1 MRPVFDPRLFP
12 GLPKF
17 LWFDNGD
24 GSGGDSSGPGGDAA
38 STGGG
43 TGATT
48 GVGSGAAPGT
58 STTSADAAAA
68 GIGGVGS
75 AGQAASV
82 GGSSDAA
89 SAFGGGGGQTSV
101 TAAPG
106 NANAG
111 VSDAAAQGMAFG
123 GGGGGSTARG
133 GGGAAP
139 GGGST
144 GGPGA
149 ATGGGGTG
157 GPGAATGGGG
167 GTAAGGSGIS
177 ASVRSALQALL
188 GGNPTDALRGAVRNS
203 ALDFGGVAGVP
214 SLGVPEGVGGTG
226 AAPVGQVTV
235 SPLGPPSSLTS
246 IAQQLF
252 GPSAGKAA
260 PSSGSS
266 TAAPDNLGPAMAL
279 LRGGLQAQQ
288 GGMGFPSI
296 EGVSPGLTAAPAG
309 PTQGFPSVIGPAGP
323 NGPSAFASNVDNAPS
338 GQTSG
343 LGSAAP
349 ASAAVSSPA
358 TPAPPTQPDIGGLL
372 QLVMSLV
379 MGGNSGPQLSQL
391 AQNTP
396 AYNRMLRRGMP
407 NAPPES
413 QFWNAQQ
420 WDNWMSDPQNAPPP
434 PPTQPVDP
442 SQLVS

>member
-1 MRPVFDPRLFP
+1 MRPVFDPRFFP

-17 LWFDNGD
+17 LWFDD
-24 GSGGDSSGPGGDAA
+24 GSGGDSGGGGGDASGPGGDAA

-58 STTSADAAAA
+58 STTSADAAAT
-68 GIGGVGS
+68 GMGGVGS

-89 SAFGGGGGQTSV
+89 SAFGGGGAAGPSDSATGFGGSV
-101 TAAPG
+101 GMGPGTASSG
-106 NANAG
+106 AG
-111 VSDAAAQGMAFG
+111 PAGGVGASGGTGAATGAAG
-123 GGGGGSTARG
+123 GGGG
-133 GGGAAP
+133 
-139 GGGST
+139 

-203 ALDFGGVAGVP
+203 QLDFGPPGFAD
-214 SLGVPEGVGGTG
+214 LGVPEGVGGPG
-226 AAPVGQVTV
+226 AAPTGVVTV
-235 SPLGPPSSLTS
+235 SPLGPPSPNLVSL
-246 IAQQLF
+246 AQQLF
-252 GPSAGKAA
+252 GSTAA
-260 PSSGSS
+260 QAARGSGSS
-266 TAAPDNLGPAMAL
+266 TAAPANPTQTAM
-279 LRGGLQAQQ
+279 LRGKATLGTGDPNASPTN
-288 GGMGFPSI
+288 MGYPSI

-309 PTQGFPSVIGPAGP
+309 PTQGSPSVIGPAGP
-323 NGPSAFASNVDNAPS
+323 NGPSAFASNAENAPAP
-338 GQTSG
+338 TSG

-349 ASAAVSSPA
+349 ASQAVSSPA
-358 TPAPPTQPDIGGLL
+358 SPNAPTQPDIGGLL

-379 MGGNSGPQLSQL
+379 LGGNPGPQLTQL
-391 AQNTP
+391 A
-396 AYNRMLRRGMP
+396 
-407 NAPPES
+407 
-413 QFWNAQQ
+413 AQAR
-420 WDNWMSDPQNAPPP
+420 PQLAS
-434 PPTQPVDP
+434 TAQAGA
-442 SQLVS
+442 

>member
-24 GSGGDSSGPGGDAA
+24 GSSSSGSSDGTGGDA
-38 STGGG
+38 SGVGGVAAG
-43 TGATT
+43 P
-48 GVGSGAAPGT
+48 GSGAPAGT

-75 AGQAASV
+75 GGQADAV

-89 SAFGGGGGQTSV
+89 NAFGGGGGQTSV

-111 VSDAAAQGMAFG
+111 VTDAAAQGMAFG

-133 GGGAAP
+133 GAATGGGGA
-139 GGGST
+139 GG

-167 GTAAGGSGIS
+167 GTAAGGSGFS
-177 ASVRSALQALL
+177 ASVRAALQNLL

-203 ALDFGGVAGVP
+203 QLDFGGGGATTGVP
-214 SLGVPEGVGGTG
+214 SLGVPAGVGGPG
-226 AAPVGQVTV
+226 AAPTGQVAI
-235 SPLGPPSSLTS
+235 SQLGPPGPSLTTLAHELAGSQAAAAARGS
-246 IAQQLF
+246 IGTDTSSLF
-252 GPSAGKAA
+252 GPTNTTRG
-260 PSSGSS
+260 SGSS
-266 TAAPDNLGPAMAL
+266 TAAPDNLGPAMAV

-288 GGMGFPSI
+288 GGMGFPSL

-309 PTQGFPSVIGPAGP
+309 PTQGYPSVIGPAGP
-323 NGPSAFASNVDNAPS
+323 NGPSAFASNANNSPG

-349 ASAAVSSPA
+349 ASQTVSSPA
-358 TPAPPTQPDIGGLL
+358 SPNAPTQPDIGGLL
-372 QLVMSLV
+372 QLVLSLV
-379 MGGNSGPQLSQL
+379 MGGNPGPQLSQL
-391 AQNTP
+391 ASRVAP
-396 AYNRMLRRGMP
+396 AGSGGYGP
-407 NAPPES
+407 GFGA
-413 QFWNAQQ
+413 
-420 WDNWMSDPQNAPPP
+420 
-434 PPTQPVDP
+434 
-442 SQLVS
+442 

>member
-1 MRPVFDPRLFP
+1 MRPLLDLRFFAD
-12 GLPKF
+12 LPKF
-17 LWFDNGD
+17 LWFDNGSGD
-24 GSGGDSSGPGGDAA
+24 GSSGDGSSGPGGDAA

-58 STTSADAAAA
+58 STTTSGGAAPGTGGVTGGGDAAANAAAAAAA
-68 GIGGVGS
+68 GGN
-75 AGQAASV
+75 A
-82 GGSSDAA
+82 DAA
-89 SAFGGGGGQTSV
+89 SAFGGGGGGQTSV
-101 TAAPG
+101 TAGAPG
-106 NANAG
+106 DANAG
-111 VSDAAAQGMAFG
+111 VAQGAAQGFATG
-123 GGGGGSTARG
+123 GAGSSTGGSARG
-133 GGGAAP
+133 
-139 GGGST
+139 

-149 ATGGGGTG
+149 ATGGGGAATG

-177 ASVRSALQALL
+177 ASVRAALQNLL
-188 GGNPTDALRGAVRNS
+188 GGNPADALRGAVNQS
-203 ALDFGGVAGVP
+203 QLDFGGVAGVP
-214 SLGVPEGVGGTG
+214 SLGVPEGVGGPG
-226 AAPVGQVTV
+226 AAPTGVVTV

-323 NGPSAFASNVDNAPS
+323 NGPSAFASNADNSPV

-343 LGSAAP
+343 LGAAAP
-349 ASAAVSSPA
+349 TSAAVSSPA
-358 TPAPPTQPDIGGLL
+358 SPNAPTQPDIGGLL
-372 QLVMSLV
+372 QLVLSLV
-379 MGGNSGPQLSQL
+379 LGGNPGPQLAQLAGQARPQL
-391 AQNTP
+391 AQ
-396 AYNRMLRRGMP
+396 
-407 NAPPES
+407 PP
-413 QFWNAQQ
+413 QAG
-420 WDNWMSDPQNAPPP
+420 
-434 PPTQPVDP
+434 
-442 SQLVS
+442 

>member
-17 LWFDNGD
+17 LWFDD
-24 GSGGDSSGPGGDAA
+24 GSSSDGGGGGPGGDAA

-58 STTSADAAAA
+58 STTTSGGAAPGSGGVTGGGDAAAN
-68 GIGGVGS
+68 
-75 AGQAASV
+75 AAAAAAV

-101 TAAPG
+101 AFGGGQT
-106 NANAG
+106 NTG
-111 VSDAAAQGMAFG
+111 VTDAAAQGMAFG

-133 GGGAAP
+133 GGG
-139 GGGST
+139 ST

-149 ATGGGGTG
+149 ATGAGGTG

-167 GTAAGGSGIS
+167 GTAAGGSAIS
-177 ASVRSALQALL
+177 ASVRSALQQLL
-188 GGNPTDALRGAVRNS
+188 GGNPADALRGAVRNS
-203 ALDFGGVAGVP
+203 QLDFGGGGATTGVP

-226 AAPVGQVTV
+226 AAPVGKVAI
-235 SPLGPPSSLTS
+235 SPIGPPSLTS
-246 IAQQLF
+246 IAQQVF
-252 GPSAGKAA
+252 GPSRGKAA

-266 TAAPDNLGPAMAL
+266 TAAPDNLGPAMAV
-279 LRGGLQAQQ
+279 LRGEAQAQQ

-309 PTQGFPSVIGPAGP
+309 PTQGSPSVIGPAGP
-323 NGPSAFASNVDNAPS
+323 DGPSAFASNMDTAPAP
-338 GQTSG
+338 TSG

-358 TPAPPTQPDIGGLL
+358 SPNAPTQPDIGGLL
-372 QLVMSLV
+372 QLVLSLV
-379 MGGNSGPQLSQL
+379 LGGNPGPQLTQL
-391 AQNTP
+391 AQASRP
-396 AYNRMLRRGMP
+396 QL
-407 NAPPES
+407 APT
-413 QFWNAQQ
+413 AQ
-420 WDNWMSDPQNAPPP
+420 AGA
-434 PPTQPVDP
+434 
-442 SQLVS
+442 

>member
-1 MRPVFDPRLFP
+1 MRPLLDLRFFAD
-12 GLPKF
+12 LPKF
-17 LWFDNGD
+17 IWFDNGD
-24 GSGGDSSGPGGDAA
+24 GSGGDSSGGNAGPGGDASA
-38 STGGG
+38 TGGG

-101 TAAPG
+101 TAGPG

-111 VSDAAAQGMAFG
+111 VTDAAAQGMAFG

-133 GGGAAP
+133 GGGAAT

-188 GGNPTDALRGAVRNS
+188 GGNPADALRGAVNQS
-203 ALDFGGVAGVP
+203 QLDFGGVAGVP
-214 SLGVPEGVGGTG
+214 SLGVPEGVGGPG

-235 SPLGPPSSLTS
+235 SPLGPPSPNLVSL
-246 IAQQLF
+246 AQQLF
-252 GPSAGKAA
+252 GPSAAQAA
-260 PSSGSS
+260 RGSGSS
-266 TAAPDNLGPAMAL
+266 TAAPDNLGPGMAV
-279 LRGGLQAQQ
+279 LRGEAQAQQ

-309 PTQGFPSVIGPAGP
+309 PTQGYPSVIGPAGP
-323 NGPSAFASNVDNAPS
+323 NGPSAFASNADNSPG

-349 ASAAVSSPA
+349 AATAVSSPA
-358 TPAPPTQPDIGGLL
+358 SPNAPPTQPDIGGLI

-379 MGGNSGPQLSQL
+379 MGGNPGPQLTQL
-391 AQNTP
+391 AAQARP
-396 AYNRMLRRGMP
+396 QL
-407 NAPPES
+407 APT
-413 QFWNAQQ
+413 AQ
-420 WDNWMSDPQNAPPP
+420 AGA
-434 PPTQPVDP
+434 
-442 SQLVS
+442 